1 MERLVRGDIIV
12 IDFPFSNL
20 VQFKPRPVLIIKI
33 PKGDDMVVNQITGSS
48 YEKSVEIKIENKD
61 FSKGSLKKDSYLR
74 LDKIFSIEKSLVKS
88 LVKYKIGSL
97 KPEKFNEIIDKIV
110 SFLKG

>member
-1 MERLVRGDIIV
+1 
-12 IDFPFSNL
+12 
-20 VQFKPRPVLIIKI
+20 
-33 PKGDDMVVNQITGSS
+33 MVVNQITGSS

-74 LDKIFSIEKSLVKS
+74 LDKIFSIEKSLVK
-88 LVKYKIGSL
+88 YKIGSL